1 MEQIKYVYHN
11 WVIHLDLKR
20 VNVPLVNNLNIKN
33 FYVFSRT
40 AELRT
45 NIMSK
50 KTGP

>member
-11 WVIHLDLKR
+11 WVIHVDLKR
-20 VNVPLVNNLNIKN
+20 VNVPLGQQSEIKN